1 MTISSLKIC
10 SHVTYFKR
18 SERLLTGTE
27 FGNPVVQRPD
37 DSYFWSEAF
46 KGRTIQEELVNCARL
61 LRPVP
66 RASRVPART
75 TQESVRDHRQFTRV
89 DISGRVGN
97 LYGSLVV
104 GQASTFT
111 VL

>member
-1 MTISSLKIC
+1 M
-10 SHVTYFKR
+10 TYFKR

-46 KGRTIQEELVNCARL
+46 EGRALQEELVNRARL

-66 RASRVPART
+66 RTSWVSART
-75 TQESVRDHRQFTRV
+75 TQDSVRDHRQFARV
-89 DISGRVGN
+89 DISGRVSD
-97 LYGSLVV
+97 LYRSLAV
-104 GQASTFT
+104 GQASTFA
-111 VL
+111 LL